1 MRLYAEDVAAGHL
14 PTSGR
19 LDRLYVH
26 AQDGVRV
33 DSGYADG
40 SVVPTFYDA
49 MLAKVIAWGPSRPI
63 AVERLSDALEH
74 AEVHGLLTNLDQL
87 IKVIRHPAFHAG
99 ETDTEFLDRHAAD
112 VGGTS
117 APDPETRRLH
127 TMAAMVAARAD
138 RANSSPLPAGIPG
151 GWRNVGPAVQ
161 LVVFDFADG
170 PVTASLTSTRSG
182 LRGTVNGVSM
192 DIVVHDVSGNMID
205 LEVDR
210 HRVTCRVQRAGI
222 GEDGSARVHVDSPL
236 GSTTSRERLRFAI
249 PHRADPAG
257 SLLSPM
263 PGTVAGVAA
272 VAGTVIEAGTPLV
285 TLEAMKM
292 EHTLRAPHAG
302 MVREVRVAVGAQVD
316 AGTVLV
322 VVSEEP

>member
-1 MRLYAEDVAAGHL
+1 
-14 PTSGR
+14 
-19 LDRLYVH
+19 
-26 AQDGVRV
+26 
-33 DSGYADG
+33 
-40 SVVPTFYDA
+40 
-49 MLAKVIAWGPSRPI
+49 
-63 AVERLSDALEH
+63 
-74 AEVHGLLTNLDQL
+74 
-87 IKVIRHPAFHAG
+87 
-99 ETDTEFLDRHAAD
+99 
-112 VGGTS
+112 
-117 APDPETRRLH
+117 
-127 TMAAMVAARAD
+127 
-138 RANSSPLPAGIPG
+138 
-151 GWRNVGPAVQ
+151 
-161 LVVFDFADG
+161 
-170 PVTASLTSTRSG
+170 
-182 LRGTVNGVSM
+182 M